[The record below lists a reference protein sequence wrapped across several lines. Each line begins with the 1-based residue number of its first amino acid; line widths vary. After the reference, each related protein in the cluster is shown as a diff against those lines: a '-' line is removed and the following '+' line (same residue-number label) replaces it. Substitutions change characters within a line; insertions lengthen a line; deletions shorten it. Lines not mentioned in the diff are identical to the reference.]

1 MNSIVIY
8 ATHSGN
14 TRMIA
19 EVIAGELESRGSVRL
34 LSVEEAPPTFPEGT
48 DLVVIGSPT
57 EAHRMLPPAA
67 QFLAQLGPGALGDTA
82 FAAFDTRLR
91 GPRWLWGAA
100 GVGIADALHEAG
112 AWLIAPA
119 ESFFVSMK
127 PLLEPGEEE
136 RAAAWARSLADAVAA
151 STPAAAAPVV

>member
-8 ATHSGN
+8 ATHTGN
-14 TRMIA
+14 TRAIA
-19 EVIAGELESRGSVRL
+19 EVIAGELESYGPVQL
-34 LSVEEAPPTFPEGT
+34 LPMEEAPAIIPEGT

-67 QFLAQLGPGALGDTA
+67 QFFARLGPGALQGVA
-82 FAAFDTRLR
+82 AAAFDTRLQ

-100 GVGIADALHEAG
+100 GAGIANALLSAG
-112 AWLIAPA
+112 ARVIAPA

-127 PLLEPGEEE
+127 PLLEPGEAE
-136 RAAAWARSLADAVAA
+136 RAATWARSLADAVTA
-151 STPAAAAPVV
+151 SAPVALAGVA